1 MRKSGLLI
9 YTFLFLA
16 LKGTALSVDAKYS
29 IDNKK
34 KIINIFLDNSYINH
48 HITYKGIHKIYK
60 HWRKELGSTHPG
72 YQLKVYCAGAPI
84 EHFIPNYYLPTDS
97 ISPGWNDI
105 EYNGIPWVR
114 NTNKPFGITNG
125 LQNKHVSI
133 WASHGRY
140 FDQTKGFWKFQR
152 PLLFETTEDLFTQTI
167 VIPYLIPM
175 LENSGANVFSP
186 RERDWQDEEYIIDND
201 NSPDAPSIIT
211 RGIYTETNLGGEWK
225 KSHQKGFAF
234 HPNYYVDGE
243 NPFAQGTA
251 KYTETRKGPR
261 FSTIT
266 YQPHFQST
274 GNYAVYVS
282 YQTLRNSIM
291 DAEYIVTHQGQK
303 TKFKVNQCMGGGT
316 WVYLGTFKFDEGCSD
331 LNNVVLTN
339 HSKEKGVVS
348 ADAVRFGG
356 GMGNIQRYGAISGL
370 PRAIEGARYYAQ
382 WAGAPYKVYSSKK
395 GLDDYG
401 DDINTRPLMTNWLSG
416 GSCYNPNSEGLKV
429 PIELALAVH
438 SDAGI
443 SPEPDGLIGSL
454 AVCTTDFN
462 DGVLSTGVSRGLS
475 YDFAKRLLDGLDR
488 DIPTICG
495 RWSRRY
501 LWDRNYAET
510 RSPEIPSAIL
520 ETMSHQNFADMIL
533 GQDPNF
539 RFTMARSIYK
549 SILRFINDSHA
560 KPSIVHPLAPNS
572 FKVEINGDVAR
583 LSWKPSIDSLEPT
596 AIPTSYIVYTS
607 EGTSGFDNGTNVTI
621 PNFSIK
627 LEAGKLYNFKVSAVN
642 RGGES
647 FTTPTLSAVYH
658 PQSKGKILIIDGFT
672 RLSAPSIIKDRSNQ
686 RFDMNDDPGVTHG
699 MTAQWYNGKF
709 IMGNQYNDVSV
720 HADAM
725 LANHNY
731 CIASCMMEALKDN
744 SVELSQY
751 DLVDVMLGLE
761 RNMPYALK
769 YYKTFPPFLQE
780 KLFAFAKDSK
790 SLLVSGAF
798 VGTDMTTEQDKAFL
812 QQLLKVKF
820 EGRNQNIQDPMI
832 HGLQMAFDIY
842 RQPNKEHY
850 AATSVDVLT
859 PDSTFAKGIF
869 QPQSIMMYND
879 STSAAVGYRG
889 PDYHTIVMG
898 FPFETITSRHV
909 RKAIMQGLLNFALTP
924 KDIYDRKKIIN
935 SINDYK
941 NFSLCIKYKQT
952 KQEQD

>member
-1 MRKSGLLI
+1 MRKLGLLI
-9 YTFLFLA
+9 CVFLFPISR
-16 LKGTALSVDAKYS
+16 GTAQSTDAKYN
-29 IDNKK
+29 IDNKN
-34 KIINIFLDNSYINH
+34 KIINIYLGNNYINH
-48 HITYKGIHKIYK
+48 HDIIYKDVRKIYK
-60 HWRKELGSTHPG
+60 HWQKVLGPTHSG
-72 YQLKVYCAGAPI
+72 FQFKIYCAGAPI
-84 EHFIPNYYLPTDS
+84 EHFITNYHLPTDS
-97 ISPGWNDI
+97 IPPGWNGI
-105 EYNGIPWVR
+105 EYNGTPWVR
-114 NTNKPFGITNG
+114 NINRPFEITNG
-125 LQNKHVSI
+125 LQNRHLSI

-140 FDQTKGFWKFQR
+140 FDQAKGFWKFQR

-175 LENSGANVFSP
+175 LERSGANVFSP

-201 NSPDAPSIIT
+201 NSPDTPSIIT
-211 RGIYTETNLGGEWK
+211 RGIYTETNLGGKWENTN
-225 KSHQKGFAF
+225 QKGFAF

-251 KYTETRKGPR
+251 KYTEAHNGRH

-282 YQTLRNSIM
+282 YQTLRNSVT
-291 DAEYIVTHQGQK
+291 DAEYTVTHQGQK
-303 TKFKVNQCMGGGT
+303 TRFLVNQRMGGGT
-316 WVYLGTFKFDEGCSD
+316 WVYLGTFTFDAGCSH

-339 HSKEKGVVS
+339 RSKEKGIVS

-382 WAGAPYKVYSSKK
+382 WAGAPYKVYSSKN

-401 DDINTRPLMTNWLSG
+401 DDINARPLMTNWLSG
-416 GSCYNPNSEGLKV
+416 GSCYNPNSEGLKI

-443 SPEPDGLIGSL
+443 SSEPNGLIGSL

-462 DGVLSTGVSRGLS
+462 DGVLSSGISRRLS

-495 RWSRRY
+495 KWNRRY

-520 ETMSHQNFADMIL
+520 ETMSHQNFEDMIL
-533 GQDPNF
+533 GEDPNF

-560 KPSIVHPLAPNS
+560 RPSIVQPLAPNS
-572 FKVEINGDVAR
+572 FKVEVNGNMAH
-583 LSWKPSIDSLEPT
+583 LSWKPGIDALEPT
-596 AIPTSYIVYTS
+596 AVPTSYNIYIS
-607 EGTSGFDNGTNVTI
+607 EGTSGVDNGTNVAI
-621 PNFSIK
+621 PNFSMK
-627 LEAGKLYNFKVSAVN
+627 LEAGKLYNFKVTAVN

-647 FTTPTLSAVYH
+647 FATPILSAVYH
-658 PQSKGKILIIDGFT
+658 PHSKGKILIIDGFT
-672 RLSAPSIIKDRSNQ
+672 RLSAPSVIKDSSNK
-686 RFDMNDDPGVTHG
+686 RFDMNDDPGVTYG

-709 IMGNQYNDVSV
+709 IMGNQYNDVPI

-725 LANHNY
+725 LANKDY
-731 CIASCMMEALKDN
+731 SIASCTMEVLKDN
-744 SVELSQY
+744 SVELDQY
-751 DLVDVMLGLE
+751 DLIDIMLGLE

-780 KLFAFAKDSK
+780 KLLTFAKDSK
-790 SLLVSGAF
+790 SLLISGAF
-798 VGTDMTTEQDKAFL
+798 IGTDMTTEQDKAFL
-812 QQLLKVKF
+812 QQLLKIKF

-832 HGLQMAFDIY
+832 HGLQTDFDIY
-842 RQPNKEHY
+842 RQPNKDHY
-850 AATSVDVLT
+850 AATSVDILA
-859 PDSTFAKGIF
+859 PDSTFTTEMSR
-869 QPQSIMMYND
+869 PQCIMMYND

-889 PDYHTIVMG
+889 PDYNTIVMG

-909 RKAIMQGLLNFALTP
+909 RRSMMQGLLKFALAP
-924 KDIYDRKKIIN
+924 KDLYNRKN
-935 SINDYK
+935 N
-941 NFSLCIKYKQT
+941 
-952 KQEQD
+952 